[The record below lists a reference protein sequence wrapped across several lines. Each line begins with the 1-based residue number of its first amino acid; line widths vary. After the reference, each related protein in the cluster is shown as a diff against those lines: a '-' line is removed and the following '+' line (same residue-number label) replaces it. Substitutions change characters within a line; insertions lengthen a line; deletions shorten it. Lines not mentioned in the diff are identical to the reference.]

1 MLEINTFEGNL
12 FMATPRK
19 LTASQLIFGIGLL
32 VSFGSLQLQ
41 SDSNAFPAY
50 RAMAV
55 KQLHLVDER
64 VKCTYCHVNAT
75 GGDPWNPFG
84 QEVQDA
90 LTENFPQTLYEV
102 LKEKNDADGDGYF
115 DALEVFAGSLP
126 GDKKTMPLVD
136 AKTLQQYFEKAGGFE
151 LYKPQ

>member
-1 MLEINTFEGNL
+1 
-12 FMATPRK
+12 MAKQRK
-19 LTASQLIFGIGLL
+19 ISASQYVFGIGVLL
-32 VSFGSLQLQ
+32 TFGSLQLQ
-41 SDSNAFPAY
+41 SDSSAFPAY

-55 KQLHLVDER
+55 KQLHLVDQR

-84 QEVQDA
+84 QAVQDA

-126 GDKKTMPLVD
+126 GDKNTMPLVD
-136 AKTLQQYFEKAGGFE
+136 AKTLAEYFEKAGGFE
-151 LYKPQ
+151 LYKPK

>member
-1 MLEINTFEGNL
+1 MLEINPNL
-12 FMATPRK
+12 KEYSMMKPRK
-19 LTASQLIFGIGLL
+19 LSASQFVFGIAVLI
-32 VSFGSLQLQ
+32 SFGSLQLQ
-41 SDSNAFPAY
+41 SDSSAFPAY

-55 KQLHLVDER
+55 KQLRLVDKR
-64 VKCTYCHVNAT
+64 VMCTYCHVNAT

-102 LKEKNDADGDGYF
+102 LKSKNDADGDGYF

-126 GDKKTMPLVD
+126 GDKNTMPLVD
-136 AKTLQQYFEKAGGFE
+136 AQTLQKRFEKAGGFE
-151 LYKPQ
+151 MYKPQ

>member
-1 MLEINTFEGNL
+1 MNKRQKIGT
-12 FMATPRK
+12 
-19 LTASQLIFGIGLL
+19 SQIGLGTVVL
-32 VSFGSLQLQ
+32 IVFGSLQLN
-41 SDSNAFPAY
+41 SVSNAFPAY

-55 KQLHLVDER
+55 KQLHLVDKR
-64 VKCTYCHVNAT
+64 VMCTYCHVNAT

-84 QEVQDA
+84 QEVQNA

-102 LKEKNDADGDGYF
+102 LKAKNDADQDGYF

-136 AKTLQQYFEKAGGFE
+136 AQTLETYFEKAGGFE

>member
-1 MLEINTFEGNL
+1 MKKQQ
-12 FMATPRK
+12 K
-19 LTASQLIFGIGLL
+19 LGFSRVVL
-32 VSFGSLQLQ
+32 VVGVVVAYASLQN
-41 SDSNAFPAY
+41 SSVSNAFPAY

-55 KQLHLVDER
+55 KQLHLVDKR
-64 VKCTYCHVNAT
+64 VMCTYCHVNAT

-102 LKEKNDADGDGYF
+102 LKAKNDADQDGYF

-136 AKTLQQYFEKAGGFE
+136 AQTLETYFEKAGGFD

>member
-1 MLEINTFEGNL
+1 
-12 FMATPRK
+12 MAKTQK
-19 LTASQLIFGIGLL
+19 LSASQYVFGIGVLI
-32 VSFGSLQLQ
+32 SFGSLQLQ
-41 SDSNAFPAY
+41 SDSSAFPAY

-55 KQLHLVDER
+55 KQLRLVDER

-136 AKTLQQYFEKAGGFE
+136 AKTLQEYFEKAGGFE

>member
-1 MLEINTFEGNL
+1 MKKFQQISVSKVVL
-12 FMATPRK
+12 
-19 LTASQLIFGIGLL
+19 GIGILI
-32 VSFGSLQLQ
+32 SFGSFQLN
-41 SDSNAFPAY
+41 SESNAFPAY

-55 KQLHLVDER
+55 KHLHLVDNR
-64 VKCTYCHVNAT
+64 VMCTYCHVNAG

-84 QEVQDA
+84 QEVQNA

-102 LKEKNDADGDGYF
+102 LKSKNDADGDGYF

-126 GDKKTMPLVD
+126 GDKKVMPLVD
-136 AKTLQQYFEKAGGFE
+136 VQTLEQHFEKAGGFE

>member
-1 MLEINTFEGNL
+1 MMKFK
-12 FMATPRK
+12 K
-19 LTASQLIFGIGLL
+19 LSASQLVFGIG
-32 VSFGSLQLQ
+32 VIISFGTLQLQ

-55 KQLHLVDER
+55 KQLRLVDER

-84 QEVQDA
+84 QAVQDA

-126 GDKKTMPLVD
+126 GDKSTMPLVN
-136 AKTLQQYFEKAGGFE
+136 AKILAGYFEKAGGLGLF
-151 LYKPQ
+151 KPQ

>member
-1 MLEINTFEGNL
+1 MSKRSY
-12 FMATPRK
+12 FMSTLPR
-19 LTASQLIFGIGLL
+19 LSASQVFLGCGILISL
-32 VSFGSLQLQ
+32 VSLQLN
-41 SDSNAFPAY
+41 SNSNAFPAY

-55 KQLHLVDER
+55 KQLHLVDKR
-64 VKCTYCHVNAT
+64 VMCTYCHVNAG

-102 LKEKNDADGDGYF
+102 LKAKNDADGDGYF

-126 GDKKTMPLVD
+126 GDKKVMPLVD
-136 AKTLQQYFEKAGGFE
+136 VKTLQQHFEKAGGFD